1 MWCEQLL
8 QEPAILTSFGIVY
21 HNTTSFLVLILAG
34 YFITAIGKEMKK
46 ISTGTIAVINLTM
59 WVFPK
64 HLELVRRRNV
74 EEFEV
79 LG

>member
-8 QEPAILTSFGIVY
+8 QEPAVLTSFGIVC
-21 HNTTSFLVLILAG
+21 HNTSSFLMLILSR
-34 YFITAIGKEMKK
+34 YFITATGKEIKK
-46 ISTGTIAVINLTM
+46 IGTGTTAVIDLTM
-59 WVFPK
+59 WVFLK

-74 EEFEV
+74 DKFEA

>member
-1 MWCEQLL
+1 
-8 QEPAILTSFGIVY
+8 
-21 HNTTSFLVLILAG
+21 
-34 YFITAIGKEMKK
+34 MKK

-59 WVFPK
+59 WVFLK

-74 EEFEV
+74 EEFEA

>member
-8 QEPAILTSFGIVY
+8 QEPAILTCFGIVY
-21 HNTTSFLVLILAG
+21 HNTSSSLVLILSG

-59 WVFPK
+59 WVFLK

-74 EEFEV
+74 EEFEA